1 MPDRKATSFRSF
13 RPAGQAMSSATTKA
27 RPRSRAT
34 EWWVA
39 DEEPEIYS
47 ARGDGLDSMIP
58 RASPGRVAV
67 VLLLAIAAGV
77 GGALLF

>member
-1 MPDRKATSFRSF
+1 
-13 RPAGQAMSSATTKA
+13 MSSATTNP

-47 ARGDGLDSMIP
+47 ARRDGLEGMIP
-58 RASPGRVAV
+58 KASPGRVAV

>member
-13 RPAGQAMSSATTKA
+13 TPGGQAMSSATTKA

-47 ARGDGLDSMIP
+47 ARRDGLESMIP
-58 RASPGRVAV
+58 KASPGRVAV